1 MELVFDRTGGVF
13 LLVDPDGEKPSII
26 GGKTEAEARA
36 TMAELGE

>member
-1 MELVFDRTGGVF
+1 MDIIYDRTGGVF
-13 LLVDPDGEKPSII
+13 LLVDPYGEKPSII